1 MKLIYSIMN
10 RISVY
15 EKFSCL
21 LKRNSNTIRRFLS
34 VLIFIFSFIKFNY
47 INAQGFY
54 AIDTIQKI
62 EIQFFQSNW
71 DYILDTSKQGSDG
84 YLISK
89 WVKINGI
96 QFDSAGVKYKGNSSY
111 NVNNMKNPFHIE
123 LDYVKNQNYQGYND
137 IKLSNGFKDPS
148 FVREVLAYKILKKYM
163 ASSLSNYAQLYIN
176 GQLIG
181 LYSNSEAVTKSFAD
195 KYFYSKTNPFFY
207 MDNFGGNLAYLGT
220 DNSLYYSKY
229 TLKSSFGW
237 ANLVNL
243 CNTLQ
248 NNVGNIESIL
258 DVDRTLW
265 MLAFDNILVNLDSYI
280 GQPMHNYY
288 IYEDDNGR
296 FNPIVWDVNE
306 AFGNFTNSG
315 SGNLNIS
322 QEQTMS
328 PWLHLNDVPWP
339 LINKLFTNPMFKR
352 MYIAHAKTIVNENFT
367 NNDYF
372 TTAQYLQTIV
382 DAAVQSDI
390 YKFYTYQQFLDNI
403 TNNVTSGPQTIVG
416 ISNLMTERTTYLNS
430 TTDFQQIAPTISNIQ
445 PSDTLPFVNS
455 NIYITAN
462 TTNATNVFLGTRN
475 SILEKFTRMI
485 MFDDGAHNDGAAG
498 DGVYGISLTITSPE
512 TQYYI
517 YAENNNAGI
526 FSPERAE
533 HEYYT
538 IHTNYNVIPYQQ
550 LVINEIMAVN
560 NTTVQN
566 NNGLFSDWIEFYNN
580 SSDTLL
586 LDYLYL
592 SDNFLNPLK
601 WQFPTG
607 VSILPNQYLIVWAD
621 NDTVNSQSEL
631 HSNFKL
637 SGTGEQV
644 ILSYPNGVII
654 DSTTFY
660 TQSTDIT
667 WGRYPNGVGSFGTML
682 PTIGATNSPFS
693 VNEIKFSPEITI
705 FPNPADEFLNISF
718 NNNHNSNYKIKIY
731 SITGN
736 LVLSDDFN
744 IFSFENFS
752 KKYNVSNINKG
763 MYFVK
768 IETVNDIIIK
778 KIIFE

>member
-1 MKLIYSIMN
+1 
-10 RISVY
+10 
-15 EKFSCL
+15 
-21 LKRNSNTIRRFLS
+21 
-34 VLIFIFSFIKFNY
+34 
-47 INAQGFY
+47 
-54 AIDTIQKI
+54 
-62 EIQFFQSNW
+62 
-71 DYILDTSKQGSDG
+71 
-84 YLISK
+84 
-89 WVKINGI
+89 
-96 QFDSAGVKYKGNSSY
+96 
-111 NVNNMKNPFHIE
+111 
-123 LDYVKNQNYQGYND
+123 
-137 IKLSNGFKDPS
+137 
-148 FVREVLAYKILKKYM
+148 
-163 ASSLSNYAQLYIN
+163 
-176 GQLIG
+176 
-181 LYSNSEAVTKSFAD
+181 
-195 KYFYSKTNPFFY
+195 
-207 MDNFGGNLAYLGT
+207 
-220 DNSLYYSKY
+220 
-229 TLKSSFGW
+229 
-237 ANLVNL
+237 
-243 CNTLQ
+243 
-248 NNVGNIESIL
+248 
-258 DVDRTLW
+258 
-265 MLAFDNILVNLDSYI
+265 
-280 GQPMHNYY
+280 
-288 IYEDDNGR
+288 
-296 FNPIVWDVNE
+296 
-306 AFGNFTNSG
+306 
-315 SGNLNIS
+315 
-322 QEQTMS
+322 
-328 PWLHLNDVPWP
+328 
-339 LINKLFTNPMFKR
+339 MFKR

-416 ISNLMTERTTYLNS
+416 ISNLMTARTTYLNS

-512 TQYYI
+512 THYYI

-580 SSDTLL
+580 SSDILL

-693 VNEIKFSPEITI
+693 VNEIKISPEITI